1 MSGKNQQ
8 KRETKN
14 IAHAQ
19 KVWEREQ
26 IQAAAAQRVI
36 EDAYAV
42 IRANSEEIEP
52 DKLAL
57 IEAEVAKRLKEIE
70 DHLMASRDKY
80 VAKVGAANA
89 KLNG

>member
-8 KRETKN
+8 KREAKN
-14 IAHAQ
+14 VAHAQ

-36 EDAYAV
+36 EDAYALV
-42 IRANSEEIEP
+42 QANKDEIEP
-52 DKLAL
+52 DKMAL

-70 DHLMASRDKY
+70 DHLMSSRDKY
-80 VAKVGAANA
+80 VAKVGEANA